1 MQQSEL
7 KSLRNLLA
15 CSLFPVIQKLSSEEI
30 TGIKKEKMKK
40 KKRRENKTSSQQF
53 LKYKYFGFAPFPLWM
68 S

>member
-40 KKRRENKTSSQQF
+40 KKEGKQNFISTISKI
-53 LKYKYFGFAPFPLWM
+53 
-68 S
+68 